1 MPKAS
6 CAAGAGQRPSH
17 WYCTMGWTGTC
28 PACVPPPHPH
38 ICAMSSYTAESM
50 ENPWNTD
57 HFSYKFCACL
67 HARKLFSPFRHQLK
81 DQVGKIV
88 IRGVLLASPYPWVAR
103 AVEAAAPQGLSTE
116 LGLYFRSRSWDFS
129 HCCLITPYLNS
140 ISMMQPVVKN
150 NSKNKTKQNKRQQQ
164 KQASTPKICNV

>member
-1 MPKAS
+1 
-6 CAAGAGQRPSH
+6 
-17 WYCTMGWTGTC
+17 
-28 PACVPPPHPH
+28 
-38 ICAMSSYTAESM
+38 MSSYTADSM
-50 ENPWNTD
+50 ENPWNID
-57 HFSYKFCACL
+57 HFSYKFFCACL

-88 IRGVLLASPYPWVAR
+88 IRGVLLANPYLRVAR

-129 HCCLITPYLNS
+129 HCCLIIPYLNS

-150 NSKNKTKQNKRQQQ
+150 NSKK
-164 KQASTPKICNV
+164 